1 MCALVF
7 VLLVCLLPFVVV
19 FALLVTA
26 VVVVAAAD
34 AAGMLPLFL
43 MFLPSRC
50 REIFLAFSLY
60 TCKFNG
66 NWCEMPDMQSLF
78 FFVRPRGVGWN
89 DRRRPGGQW
98 VVLGGW
104 EVTRGP

>member
-1 MCALVF
+1 MVCALVF

-78 FFVRPRGVGWN
+78 FFC
-89 DRRRPGGQW
+89 
-98 VVLGGW
+98 
-104 EVTRGP
+104 